1 MTPLAREPISKRLQ
15 DIAIYGVF
23 LSVVSLLAGTAQILW
38 VTVPTFL
45 LLSAVLAT
53 GRYRHT
59 TAKRKSYLQLQ
70 QERNKRTFSG
80 CKNLSTREYVLGY

>member
-1 MTPLAREPISKRLQ
+1 MTSSARQPVSKRLQ

-23 LSVVSLLAGTAQILW
+23 LSVVSLLAGTVQILW

-45 LLSAVLAT
+45 LLSTVLAT

-59 TAKRKSYLQLQ
+59 SPRKKSYLQLQ
-70 QERNKRTFSG
+70 QERSKRIFSG

>member
-1 MTPLAREPISKRLQ
+1 MTSPARQPVSKRLQ
-15 DIAIYGVF
+15 DITMYGVF
-23 LSVVSLLAGTAQILW
+23 LSVVSLLAGTVQILW

-59 TAKRKSYLQLQ
+59 SPRRKSYLELQ
-70 QERNKRTFSG
+70 QEHQKKIFCG
-80 CKNLSTREYVLGY
+80 CRDIYTRQQIYGF